1 MIHGDTLSR
10 LLGGSSLADCKVKTE
25 PAETGKV
32 LSLLLYFSTRT
43 FNFFFPI
50 WKCSWGA
57 GKGRLANS
65 RGLRE
70 ETLCPC
76 RAVSLIESGSSAG
89 RPAPKPARLPG
100 PPPLS
105 FSLPFGAGSVRP
117 RHVTLATSPVHQPR
131 QPPGPEPS
139 SCRAGSRRGR

>member
-70 ETLCPC
+70 EKLCPC
-76 RAVSLIESGSSAG
+76 RAVSLIESGSSPG

-100 PPPLS
+100 PPPRRNIPAA
-105 FSLPFGAGSVRP
+105 SLVFTALRCRQCAAPP
-117 RHVTLATSPVHQPR
+117 RYTSNVPCAPAA
-131 QPPGPEPS
+131 PASWP
-139 SCRAGSRRGR
+139 